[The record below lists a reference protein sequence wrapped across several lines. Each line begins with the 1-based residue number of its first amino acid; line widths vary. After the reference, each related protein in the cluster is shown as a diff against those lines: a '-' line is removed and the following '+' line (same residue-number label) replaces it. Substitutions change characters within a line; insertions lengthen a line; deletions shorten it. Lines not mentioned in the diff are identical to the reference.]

1 MKIRRALISVSDKT
15 GIEQLAKGL
24 VEQQVT
30 LVASGGTA
38 RMLAKAGIPSIPVSE
53 VTGAPE
59 MLDGRV
65 KTLHP
70 RIHGAILADRR
81 KPHHLAQ
88 LKAQGI
94 VPIDLVVCN
103 LYPFSK
109 AVAGRDGSNSQVSE
123 DEAIENI
130 DIGGPAMLRAAA
142 KNYKCVA
149 VVVSPSRY
157 AQILEEM
164 RSRAGALSDETRA
177 ALAAEAFTHTA
188 AYDIAISQWMSR
200 PGTFPDKLFLGLD
213 RMLDLRYGENP
224 HQKGSFYAPS
234 KPSWRKLGGK
244 ELSFTN
250 LLDFDAAWRLV
261 SEFQKAAVVI
271 VKHTNPCGVAT
282 GRGVEEAYIRALES
296 DERSAFGGIVA
307 SNRPVDGFAAKRITE
322 IFTEI
327 VIAPGFTQP
336 ALEIL
341 KTKKNLRIIQMPSPF
356 SADLDLKSAADGYLV
371 QSIDAPMNDRRE
383 DMMVAGRYEPKEE
396 DWEDLL
402 FAMAVVKH
410 VKSNAVVFANNEQ
423 TVGIGGG
430 QMSRVDAVELAA
442 RRAGTR
448 AKGSVC
454 ATDGF
459 FPMRDGLDAAVE
471 AGARAII
478 HPGGSV
484 RDSEIVA
491 AADEHKVP
499 MIFTGRRHFLH

>member
-1 MKIRRALISVSDKT
+1 MKIKRALITVSDKT
-15 GIEQLAKGL
+15 GVEDLARGL
-24 VEQQVT
+24 IEQQVAII
-30 LVASGGTA
+30 ASGGTA
-38 RMLAKAGIPSIPVSE
+38 RMLAKAGIQAIPVSE

-81 KPHHLAQ
+81 KPHHLSQ

-103 LYPFSK
+103 LYPF
-109 AVAGRDGSNSQVSE
+109 AQTVARRGQSNGQVTD
-123 DEAIENI
+123 DEAIEQI
-130 DIGGPAMLRAAA
+130 DIGGPALVRAAA
-142 KNYKCVA
+142 KNYKSVA
-149 VVVSPSRY
+149 VVVSPHRY
-157 AQILEEM
+157 PQILEEM

-188 AYDIAISQWMSR
+188 AYDIAVSQWMSR
-200 PGTFPDKLFLGLD
+200 PGAFPEKVFLGLD
-213 RMLDLRYGENP
+213 RKLDLRYGENP
-224 HQKGSFYAPS
+224 HQMGGFYVS
-234 KPSWRKLGGK
+234 TEPSWSQLGGK
-244 ELSFTN
+244 QMSFTN
-250 LLDFDAAWRLV
+250 ILDFDAAWRLV
-261 SEFQKAAVVI
+261 TEFQKPAVAI
-271 VKHTNPCGVAT
+271 IKHTNPCGVAV
-282 GRGVEEAYIRALES
+282 GKGVEEAYMRALES

-307 SNRPVDGFAAKRITE
+307 ANRPVDGFAAKRMTE

-336 ALEIL
+336 GLEIL
-341 KTKKNLRIIQMPSPF
+341 KTKKNLRIMLAPAPF
-356 SADLDLKSAADGYLV
+356 NASIEVKSAADGFLL
-371 QSIDAPMNDRRE
+371 QSVDDPMNDRRE
-383 DMMVAGRYEPKEE
+383 DMMVAGNYEPKEE
-396 DWEDLL
+396 DWDDLL

-410 VKSNAVVFANNEQ
+410 VKSNAVVFANNGQ

-442 RRAGTR
+442 RRAGSR

-478 HPGGSV
+478 HPGGPFGIPRLSP
-484 RDSEIVA
+484 RQMS
-491 AADEHKVP
+491 
-499 MIFTGRRHFLH
+499 TGSR